1 MMVTENKLTNLQLE
15 LIKMFKYNLSENQL
29 IELKDLLSNYFVN
42 KVDFEMDKVWND
54 KNWTNSTMENIANQH
69 TRTPYKR

>member
-1 MMVTENKLTNLQLE
+1 MVTENKLTNLQLE

-29 IELKDLLSNYFVN
+29 IELKDLLSNYFVS

-69 TRTPYKR
+69 TRTPYKI

>member
-29 IELKDLLSNYFVN
+29 IELKDLLSNYFVS

-54 KNWTNSTMENIANQH
+54 KNWTNSTMENLANQH
-69 TRTPYKR
+69 TRTLYKI

>member
-29 IELKDLLSNYFVN
+29 IELKDLLSNYFVS

-69 TRTPYKR
+69 TRTPYKI